1 MTEQRPSPDC
11 EAILR
16 LLEIMAVLRDPQR
29 GCPWDLEQNFA
40 TVAPHTLEEAYE
52 VVEAI
57 EGGGGTAL
65 CEELGDLLF
74 QVVFHAQMAAEQGA
88 FRFADVVASI
98 NDKLVRRHPHVFA
111 DAQVRD
117 AHEQTEAWE
126 RHKESERA
134 ERGTSGAGALDGVAL
149 SLPALVRAQK
159 LQRRAARVG
168 FDWPRLDQVV
178 DKLDEELAEFK
189 AALATSSLERQREE
203 LGDILFTCV
212 NLARFLGSDAESLL
226 RSANSKFASRFRAME
241 NLAETS
247 RRPLLDCS
255 AEELDVLWR
264 RVKHEPL

>member
-1 MTEQRPSPDC
+1 MTEQRPSLDC

-16 LLEIMAVLRDPQR
+16 LLEIMAALRDPER

-40 TVAPHTLEEAYE
+40 TIAPHTLEEAYE

-57 EGGGGTAL
+57 EAGGSTAL

-74 QVVFHAQMAAEQGA
+74 QVVFHAQLAAEQGT

-111 DAQVRD
+111 DARIRD
-117 AHEQTEAWE
+117 AREQSEAWE
-126 RHKESERA
+126 EHKVRERA
-134 ERGTSGAGALDGVAL
+134 ERGTIGAGALDGVAL

-189 AALATSSLERQREE
+189 AALAAASRERQREE

-212 NLARFLGSDAESLL
+212 NLARFLDSDAESLL
-226 RSANSKFASRFRAME
+226 RGANSKFASRFRAME
-241 NLAETS
+241 NLAEKTGC
-247 RRPLLDCS
+247 PLGECS

-264 RVKHEPL
+264 RVKDEPV